1 MSVET
6 DLAKGS
12 VIWMDTEIRIGRGAL
27 VPREEGELLAR
38 TAIAELASEDGA
50 GAAFHPRIID
60 MCCGVGNFACVL
72 ARRFPTA
79 QVWACDLT
87 DSCVA
92 LARENVRR
100 FDLTGRVQVVQ
111 GDLFGGLAGRGL
123 ENSIDLV
130 VSNPPYI
137 SQKRLEGESA
147 GLLDHEPIEAFDGGP
162 YGLTIHQRVIRE
174 CVSLLRPGGRLLFEV
189 GLGQA
194 VQVAMLFKRA
204 RIWGEARLVNDPA
217 GNPRVVH
224 AQRRAD

>member
-12 VIWMDTEIRIGRGAL
+12 VIWMNTEFRIGRGAL
-27 VPREEGELLAR
+27 VPREEGELLAQ
-38 TAIAELASEDGA
+38 TALAELTALA
-50 GAAFHPRIID
+50 LPAPRIVD

-72 ARRFPTA
+72 ARHFPRA
-79 QVWACDLT
+79 EIWACDLT
-87 DSCVA
+87 APCVE

-100 FDLTGRVQVVQ
+100 FDLADRVHVVQ
-111 GDLFGGLAGRGL
+111 SDLFGGVSGQGL
-123 ENSIDLV
+123 EGSIDCI

-137 SQKRLEGESA
+137 SRKRLEGERA
-147 GLLDHEPIEAFDGGP
+147 ELLAHEPLEAFDGGP

-174 CVSLLRPGGRLLFEV
+174 CGPFLRPGGQLLFEV

-194 VQVAMLFKRA
+194 LQVEILFKRG
-204 RIWGEARLVNDPA
+204 RIWEPARLVNDPA

-224 AQRRAD
+224 ARRNSGENR

>member
-1 MSVET
+1 MSIES

-12 VIWMDTEIRIGRGAL
+12 VIWMGTEIRTGRGAL
-27 VPREEGELLAR
+27 VPREEGELLAH
-38 TAIAELASEDGA
+38 TAIAELE
-50 GAAFHPRIID
+50 AAALPAPRIID

-79 QVWACDLT
+79 QIWASDLT

-100 FDLTGRVQVVQ
+100 FGLEDRVRVAQ
-111 GDLFGGLAGRGL
+111 GDLFGSLAGHSL
-123 ENSIDLV
+123 EGSIDFI

-147 GLLDHEPIEAFDGGP
+147 PLLELEPREAFDGGP

-174 CVSLLRPGGRLLFEV
+174 CVDFLRPGGRLLFEV

-194 VQVAMLFKRA
+194 AQVKILFSRA
-204 RIWGEARLVNDPA
+204 RIWEPATFVNDSL
-217 GNPRVVH
+217 GSPRVVH
-224 AQRRAD
+224 ARRKAD